1 VLLSLIESGLS
12 RDEAYRIVQ
21 RHAMDAW
28 DGKGHLRDLLAD
40 DPEIGIDRDRIE
52 ASFSLE
58 RVSETS
64 GVVFDRLAELT
75 L

>member
-1 VLLSLIESGLS
+1 MLFRS
-12 RDEAYRIVQ
+12 
-21 RHAMDAW
+21 MDAW

-40 DPEIGIDRDRIE
+40 DPKIGIDRNVFD

-58 RVSETS
+58 RVGETS
-64 GVVFDRLAELT
+64 HVVFERLAKLT